1 MGLRKPAAVGV
12 TSASH
17 LQPDKS
23 DGKAPQSMM
32 QLQFS
37 RDAPALPENL
47 AVRYSNP
54 RPIIIEKLA
63 QPEARRDPGAGDGL
77 SSQGSM
83 AFSIVSEEKLNL
95 AVQLARRDMKRRH
108 LEEQMRQHFSKGEKG
123 PLATSLQGKKSGSVV
138 VKSHLNFGRQP
149 GRCPKVETTSSGA
162 RVYLYTPSRVKSD
175 PSFSDSPPTRDPGP
189 GPPPAFKR
197 EEDRSTLEVR
207 RLQKELQ
214 NYIQKIDELVRRE
227 RSEEILDPDEE
238 HRVQI
243 RRQEQAVRSA
253 RMLYMLQQQV
263 KEIEDDL
270 EKLSPRKIKHTK
282 KSRAMARL
290 AAAHRGAVRA
300 LQVFASRFADQPEEQ
315 PVPAHCKEL
324 GHLIRQLSLCSA
336 RLETDSS
343 SLPDRVVDLL
353 LQIEDLDSLLSKKES
368 PKKGG
373 PKGSFSM
380 SQAASVMDTN
390 RWLKREKKAAASE
403 PRKPPVARRLLPDE
417 HEGPDGLLVP
427 HNPSSPCDMAA
438 LEGQPPPERE
448 AVGQAKWEALGH
460 VKTRPGP
467 EAGRPPR
474 KRGVLLP
481 TRPQGNRP
489 PPRAKGTQL
498 HQAKQARF
506 QEPTIAFR
514 LKETKPPTRDSRVP
528 WVPPSLSSPLASP
541 QRHSEKS
548 PRGREPRPGREAEE
562 VGEKSRAAPEKEM
575 LRDNGAS
582 AAQIAATVERAV
594 RERLEPLLANAQKV
608 NRSLERNICQK
619 ELPCQDIGKAP
630 VGLPRPGLEDFA
642 ELQRGEIETLSSPS
656 DLEAMLQRMEE
667 IERSQEA
674 VRRRYHQIVYSD
686 AEFWARQER
695 WERENAEA
703 GQEPG
708 TPHPIQITR
717 RESNPEP
724 QVDIVLERPLDT
736 NAAEEEEE
744 KSAGMEELLEPRNG
758 TLPSSSSHPRQKE
771 AGVFLSVPK
780 NMLQSIHDYSA
791 RYSQHLRC
799 ISHEAVG
806 SFNPWR
812 IAESLAEELTEEA
825 LADVTTEL
833 QGLCEDYAEAV
844 FTSEFLEAAE

>member
-1 MGLRKPAAVGV
+1 MGPRKPAAVGV
-12 TSASH
+12 PLASH

-23 DGKAPQSMM
+23 DGRAPQSTM

-108 LEEQMRQHFSKGEKG
+108 LEEQVRQHFSKGEKG

-138 VKSHLNFGRQP
+138 AKSHLNFGRQP
-149 GRCPKVETTSSGA
+149 GHCPKVETTSSGA
-162 RVYLYTPSRVKSD
+162 KVYLYTPSRVKSD
-175 PSFSDSPPTRDPGP
+175 PSLSDSPPTRDPGP

-238 HRVQI
+238 RRVQI

-253 RMLYMLQQQV
+253 RMLYVLQQQV

-270 EKLSPRKIKHTK
+270 EKLNPRKIKHTK

-373 PKGSFSM
+373 PKGSLST

-427 HNPSSPCDMAA
+427 HNRSSPCDMAA
-438 LEGQPPPERE
+438 LEGLPPPERE
-448 AVGQAKWEALGH
+448 VVGQAKWEALGH

-467 EAGRPPR
+467 EVGRPPR

-489 PPRAKGTQL
+489 PTRAKSVQL

-548 PRGREPRPGREAEE
+548 PRGREPRPGREAAE
-562 VGEKSRAAPEKEM
+562 VEEKSRAAPEKEM
-575 LRDNGAS
+575 LRDDGAS
-582 AAQIAATVERAV
+582 AAQIAETVERAV

-642 ELQRGEIETLSSPS
+642 KLQHEEIETLSSPS

-686 AEFWARQER
+686 AEFWTRQER

-717 RESNPEP
+717 RESHPEP

-736 NAAEEEEE
+736 N
-744 KSAGMEELLEPRNG
+744 
-758 TLPSSSSHPRQKE
+758 
-771 AGVFLSVPK
+771 
-780 NMLQSIHDYSA
+780 
-791 RYSQHLRC
+791 
-799 ISHEAVG
+799 
-806 SFNPWR
+806 
-812 IAESLAEELTEEA
+812 LAEELTEEA
-825 LADVTTEL
+825 LADVATEL

>member
-12 TSASH
+12 PSASH

-23 DGKAPQSMM
+23 DGRAPQSMM

-63 QPEARRDPGAGDGL
+63 HPEARRDPGAGDGL

-108 LEEQMRQHFSKGEKG
+108 LEEQVRQHFSKGEKG
-123 PLATSLQGKKSGSVV
+123 PLATSLQGKKSGSVAA
-138 VKSHLNFGRQP
+138 KSHLNFGRQP
-149 GRCPKVETTSSGA
+149 GYCPKVETTSSGA
-162 RVYLYTPSRVKSD
+162 KVYLYTPSRVKSE
-175 PSFSDSPPTRDPGP
+175 PFSDSPPTRDPGP

-197 EEDRSTLEVR
+197 EEDRSTLEIR

-238 HRVQI
+238 RRIQI

-253 RMLYMLQQQV
+253 RMLYVLQQQV

-353 LQIEDLDSLLSKKES
+353 QIEDLDSLLSKKES

-373 PKGSFSM
+373 AKGSIST
-380 SQAASVMDTN
+380 SQATSVMDTN

-427 HNPSSPCDMAA
+427 HSRSSPCNMAA
-438 LEGQPPPERE
+438 LEGLPIPERE

-467 EAGRPPR
+467 EVGRPPR

-489 PPRAKGTQL
+489 PSRAKSVQL

-514 LKETKPPTRDSRVP
+514 LKETKPPTRDIRVP

-541 QRHSEKS
+541 QR
-548 PRGREPRPGREAEE
+548 
-562 VGEKSRAAPEKEM
+562 
-575 LRDNGAS
+575 DDGAS
-582 AAQIAATVERAV
+582 AAQIAETVERAV

-619 ELPCQDIGKAP
+619 ELACQDIGKAP
-630 VGLPRPGLEDFA
+630 FGLPRPGLEDFA
-642 ELQRGEIETLSSPS
+642 ELQREEIETLSSPS
-656 DLEAMLQRMEE
+656 DLEVMLQRMEE

-703 GQEPG
+703 GQEPR

-717 RESNPEP
+717 RESHPES
-724 QVDIVLERPLDT
+724 QVDIVLETPLDT

-744 KSAGMEELLEPRNG
+744 ESAGMEELLEPRNG
-758 TLPSSSSHPRQKE
+758 TVPPLSPQPRRKE

-780 NMLQSIHDYSA
+780 NMLQSIHDYSV
-791 RYSQHLRC
+791 RYNQHLRC

-825 LADVTTEL
+825 LADVATEL
-833 QGLCEDYAEAV
+833 QVLCEDYAEAV
-844 FTSEFLEAAE
+844 FTSEFLEATE

>member
-12 TSASH
+12 PSASH

-23 DGKAPQSMM
+23 DGRAPQSMM

-63 QPEARRDPGAGDGL
+63 HPEARRDPGAGDGL

-108 LEEQMRQHFSKGEKG
+108 LEEQVRQHFSKGEKG
-123 PLATSLQGKKSGSVV
+123 PLATSLQGKKSGSVAA
-138 VKSHLNFGRQP
+138 KSHLIFGRQP
-149 GRCPKVETTSSGA
+149 GYCPKVETTSSGA
-162 RVYLYTPSRVKSD
+162 KVYLYTPSRVKSE
-175 PSFSDSPPTRDPGP
+175 PFSDSPPTRDPGP

-197 EEDRSTLEVR
+197 EEDRSTLEIR

-238 HRVQI
+238 RRIQI

-253 RMLYMLQQQV
+253 RMLYVLQQQV

-373 PKGSFSM
+373 AKGSIST
-380 SQAASVMDTN
+380 SQATSVMDTN

-427 HNPSSPCDMAA
+427 HSRSSPCNMAA
-438 LEGQPPPERE
+438 LEGLPIPERE

-467 EAGRPPR
+467 EVGRPPR

-489 PPRAKGTQL
+489 PSRAKSVQL

-514 LKETKPPTRDSRVP
+514 LKETKPPTRDIRVP

-541 QRHSEKS
+541 QR
-548 PRGREPRPGREAEE
+548 
-562 VGEKSRAAPEKEM
+562 
-575 LRDNGAS
+575 DDGAS
-582 AAQIAATVERAV
+582 AAQIAETVERAV

-619 ELPCQDIGKAP
+619 ELACQDIGKAP
-630 VGLPRPGLEDFA
+630 FGLPRPGLEDFA
-642 ELQRGEIETLSSPS
+642 ELQREEIETLSSPS
-656 DLEAMLQRMEE
+656 DLEVMLQRMEE

-703 GQEPG
+703 GQEPR

-717 RESNPEP
+717 RESHPES
-724 QVDIVLERPLDT
+724 QVDIVLETPLDT

-744 KSAGMEELLEPRNG
+744 ESAGMEELLEPRNG
-758 TLPSSSSHPRQKE
+758 TVPPLSLQPRRKE

-780 NMLQSIHDYSA
+780 NMLQSIHDYSV
-791 RYSQHLRC
+791 RYNQHLRC

-825 LADVTTEL
+825 LADVATEL
-833 QGLCEDYAEAV
+833 QVLCEDYAEAV
-844 FTSEFLEAAE
+844 FTSEFLEATE